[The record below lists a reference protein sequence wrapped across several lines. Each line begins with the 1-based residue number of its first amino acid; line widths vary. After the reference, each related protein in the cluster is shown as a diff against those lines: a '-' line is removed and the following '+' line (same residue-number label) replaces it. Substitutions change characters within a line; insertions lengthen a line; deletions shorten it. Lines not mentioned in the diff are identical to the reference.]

1 MSVIYDQ
8 LRISDDGKTMFIDAH
23 VSQAE
28 GFENVY
34 MESITIRTA
43 NNITETNLWNTED
56 VENPAYRKVF
66 DTGLKELHLALSVN
80 DFLILGSTLSNKL
93 FFVYIKDNGGADECV
108 PCPLADTVTLGVTFD
123 ETLLYQKV
131 MQFTKELSDTCKISK
146 GFLDLILLW
155 NGFKAAIETEHY
167 IQAIDFWKRLFSK
180 KYGIGATPKPCGCH
194 G

>member
-8 LRISDDGKTMFIDAH
+8 LRLSDDGKMMYIDAH

-43 NNITETNLWNTED
+43 DNITETNLWNTED

-66 DTGLKELHLALSVN
+66 DEGLKELHLALSVN
-80 DFLILGSTLSNKL
+80 DFLITGSTLSNSL
-93 FFVYIKDNGGADECV
+93 FFVYIKDNGDADPCV
-108 PCPLADTVTLGVTFD
+108 PCPLADSVTLGVTFD
-123 ETLLYQKV
+123 ETILYQRV
-131 MQFTKELSDTCKISK
+131 MQFTKELNDTCKISK
-146 GFLDLILLW
+146 GFLDFILLW

-180 KYGIGATPKPCGCH
+180 KYGIGTTKPCGCH